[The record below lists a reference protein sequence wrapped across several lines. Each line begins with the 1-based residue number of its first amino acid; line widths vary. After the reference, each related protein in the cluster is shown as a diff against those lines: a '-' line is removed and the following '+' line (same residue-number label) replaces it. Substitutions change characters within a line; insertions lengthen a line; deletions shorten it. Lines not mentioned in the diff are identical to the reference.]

1 MPVSVQPG
9 AGPYSLDLKSI
20 NNYYAFGMLMPV
32 AKLPPPQ
39 PSVLGQSWQSEKHR
53 YGFNGMEMDNEILGK
68 GIEYT
73 IVWLCSM
80 QL

>member
-32 AKLPPPQ
+32 AKLPPP
-39 PSVLGQSWQSEKHR
+39 PPALFSPLERESRGVKMAGEK
-53 YGFNGMEMDNEILGK
+53 EI
-68 GIEYT
+68 
-73 IVWLCSM
+73 
-80 QL
+80 